1 MFDLLTYDSDGRPR
15 LTVTVENKTPTLS
28 VFTAQNG
35 IPPTTDYAT
44 RDVRGLFPVL
54 DFDNTTSESI
64 YFVGLMPQQYQNNGM
79 TAYVYFTS
87 DATSGDVDWD
97 ISFDRLT
104 SADLDI
110 DGNSFGDVTSSN
122 NNTVSG
128 TSGVIMIAELKS
140 ISAGVK
146 MDNVVA
152 GDMFMVKL
160 TRDIADTSAGDANF
174 LALELRGV

>member
-1 MFDLLTYDSDGRPR
+1 MFDLLTYDNEGRPR
-15 LTVTVENKTPTLS
+15 LTVTIENKNPTLA

-35 IPPTTDYAT
+35 IPPATNYAT

-64 YFVGLMPQQYQNNGM
+64 YFVGVMPQQYQNNGM

-87 DATSGDVDWD
+87 DATSGNVDWD
-97 ISFDRLT
+97 VSFDRVA

-110 DGNSFGDVTSSN
+110 DGNSFAFTSSSN
-122 NNTVSG
+122 DNDVSG
-128 TSGVIMIAELKS
+128 TSGVITIATFS
-140 ISAGVK
+140 IGNGIAS
-146 MDNVVA
+146 NNLVA

-160 TRDIADTSAGDANF
+160 TRDVADTAAGDANF
-174 LALELRGV
+174 LSLELRGQ

>member
-1 MFDLLTYDSDGRPR
+1 MFDLLTYDNEGRPR
-15 LTVTVENKTPTLS
+15 LTVTVENKNPTLA

-35 IPPTTDYAT
+35 IPPTTNYAT
-44 RDVRGLFPVL
+44 RDVRGIFPVL

-64 YFVGLMPQQYQNNGM
+64 YFVGLMPQQYQNNGI
-79 TAYVYFTS
+79 TAYLYFTS

-110 DGNSFGDVTSSN
+110 DGNSFGDITSSDGN
-122 NNTVSG
+122 YVSG
-128 TSGVIMIAELKS
+128 TSGAITIATWS
-140 ISAGVK
+140 ISSGSA

-152 GDMFMVKL
+152 GDMFMLKL
-160 TRDIADTSAGDANF
+160 TRDIADTAASDANL
-174 LALELRGV
+174 LALELRGQ